1 MKNNLDYPVTQIFNR
16 SSLDFGRLTNQTS
29 TVVAFP
35 PLDCRTEKHSGIKDK
50 SEREADHLIETLA
63 GVAKVKMAR
72 FGTFSTITSERYKM
86 SASKERW
93 EKWGHISIY
102 YGFGKFYER
111 YKVNRATMLA
121 EINASRSAKA
131 SS

>member
-16 SSLDFGRLTNQTS
+16 SSLDFGCLTNQTS
-29 TVVAFP
+29 AVVALP
-35 PLDCRTEKHSGIKDK
+35 ALDCRTEKHSGIKDK
-50 SEREADHLIETLA
+50 SERDADHLIEILA

-93 EKWGHISIY
+93 EKWGHISIN
-102 YGFGKFYER
+102 YGFERFYEK

-121 EINASRSAKA
+121 EINPSRSAKA